1 MKVSFIV
8 VAYNAGSKLEN
19 LLEDL
24 KKQDYNHNDIE
35 IILVDSN
42 SSDNTKDIMMKF
54 KEINRHFLKF

>member
-42 SSDNTKDIMMKF
+42 SSDNTKDIIEKF
-54 KEINRHFLKF
+54 KENK

>member
-35 IILVDSN
+35 IILIV
-42 SSDNTKDIMMKF
+42 KF
-54 KEINRHFLKF
+54 IIVVILN